1 MKAIKAIY
9 NGIDKFNDFL
19 GRIFSVLSLAILAVI
34 MCEVILRR
42 IFNRP
47 QIWTQDLIVMLFA
60 CYIILISAY
69 GLQKKAFV
77 AVDVVYAMFPVRVQ
91 HILHIVT
98 YAIFLVPFLMGLVP
112 ASWTFFLNAYTTGEQ
127 TYSVWAAPTW
137 PVKLCLFV
145 GLVPLAIQAVS
156 EIPQACGG
164 TRHGFRERKGGAGMT
179 AILEQLQ
186 GLVAAAEIPAGTL
199 GVALILGLF
208 GLMVVGLVLG
218 QELAFVLGGAGVIVG
233 WLAWGTP
240 GVTIAMTK
248 IYDQMQSYSMV
259 AIPMFVLMANFLTHS
274 KVADGLF
281 ESIRYLLGP
290 LKGGL
295 GLAVIVVSTVFAA
308 TTGIVGASVVTMGML
323 SLTGAAAQRLQPSL
337 ACGMVCAGGSLGI
350 LIPPSIMLVS
360 MGSYAEVSV
369 GKIFFAAMVPGP
381 EPVPGIHHLPDGGL
395 PHPSRLGPGHE
406 SRGAG
411 GDAPEEAHHRLPD
424 QPDPA
429 ADSDLRRAGLH
440 LRRHRHPHGG
450 RGHRRPV
457 LPDPGDLLQAVQLE
471 DAL

>member
-1 MKAIKAIY
+1 
-9 NGIDKFNDFL
+9 
-19 GRIFSVLSLAILAVI
+19 
-34 MCEVILRR
+34 
-42 IFNRP
+42 
-47 QIWTQDLIVMLFA
+47 
-60 CYIILISAY
+60 
-69 GLQKKAFV
+69 
-77 AVDVVYAMFPVRVQ
+77 
-91 HILHIVT
+91 
-98 YAIFLVPFLMGLVP
+98 
-112 ASWTFFLNAYTTGEQ
+112 
-127 TYSVWAAPTW
+127 
-137 PVKLCLFV
+137 
-145 GLVPLAIQAVS
+145 
-156 EIPQACGG
+156 
-164 TRHGFRERKGGAGMT
+164 MT

-295 GLAVIVVSTVFAA
+295 GLAVILVSTVFAA

-323 SLTGAAAQRLQPSL
+323 SLPVLLRSGYKPSL

-369 GKIFFAAMVPGP
+369 GKIFFAAIVPGQS
-381 EPVPGIHHLPDGGL
+381 L
-395 PHPSRLGPGHE
+395 SLGYIIYLMVVCHIPPAWGPAM
-406 SRGAG
+406 S
-411 GDAPEEAHHRLPD
+411 PEELAEMPLKKRITGSLINLIPPLILIFGVLGSIFGGIATPTEAAGIGALFSLILAIFYKQFSWKMLYESLIDTAKTTAMVFIILFGAAAFTGVFMSLDGDQIIADWVLSMGIGKWGAFAIMMVIMFLLGMFIDWLGIVMIVFPIFLPIMDTFGFDRLWLV
-424 QPDPA
+424 A
-429 ADSDLRRAGLH
+429 VSAT
-440 LRRHRHPHGG
+440 
-450 RGHRRPV
+450 
-457 LPDPGDLLQAVQLE
+457 LLQACFMPPPFGF
-471 DAL
+471 ALFYVKGILPPSIKIQEVYRGVIPFIIIICIVTALCAVFPPLVTWLPSMLAS